1 MSCELQVHACM
12 VVAPPLWNI
21 CEVLIITNREL
32 SVNFQKSDAI
42 VNLCIYV
49 ITFRNV
55 EIEIVKSTTIVCSRS
70 VGRGLRAEVYVM
82 VECSYFGYTSRLTVC
97 MPIEMYGESWI
108 AGLLTSDDVMLYMAG
123 FETTRGI

>member
-1 MSCELQVHACM
+1 MKA
-12 VVAPPLWNI
+12 A
-21 CEVLIITNREL
+21 
-32 SVNFQKSDAI
+32 
-42 VNLCIYV
+42 
-49 ITFRNV
+49 
-55 EIEIVKSTTIVCSRS
+55 IVCSRS

-82 VECSYFGYTSRLTVC
+82 VECSYVLRIYFTVDG